1 MTIVA
6 KPARASPTTVE
17 RVVSPGGI
25 EAWLVEEHTV
35 PLVAMEFAFLGGASQ
50 DPSDKAGVAHL
61 TSGALDEGAGPL
73 DSDAFQTRL
82 ADRAIELNFDADRDT
97 LRGSLKTLVKHADEA
112 FELTRL
118 AVTEARFDASAVER
132 VRSQILAGLRHEA
145 QNPESLSARAF
156 YAHAFPGH
164 PYGHPVRGTID
175 SISGI
180 GREDL
185 VRYRDAKLSRGNLRI
200 SVVGA
205 IDAAALG
212 RALDQIFGAL
222 PAAPQLAPVPPV
234 VAAGLGK
241 SVVIDVDVPQSVV
254 RFGCNGIA
262 RLDADYIPGYVINHI
277 LGGGVFTARL
287 FREVREKRGLAY
299 GISTSLVPMRHA
311 AILAGGTATKNERVA
326 ETRFRSSRR
335 RSAASPPRARRP
347 RSCDLAKQYLIGSYA
362 LHFDTS
368 TKIASQLL
376 QIAVEG
382 LGIDYVD
389 RRNAL
394 VDAVTPEDARRVAKR
409 LLGEGELL
417 IVVAG
422 KPVGVS

>member
-6 KPARASPTTVE
+6 TPARAAPTTVE
-17 RVVSPGGI
+17 RVVSPGGV
-25 EAWLVEEHTV
+25 EAWLVEEHAV
-35 PLVAMEFAFLGGASQ
+35 PIVAMEFAFLGGASQ

-61 TSGALDEGAGPL
+61 TSGVLDEGAGPL

-132 VRSQILAGLRHEA
+132 VRAQILAGLRHEA

-156 YAHAFPGH
+156 YANAFAGH

-175 SISGI
+175 SIAAV
-180 GREDL
+180 GRGDL
-185 VRYRDAKLSRGNLRI
+185 VRYRDGKLARSNLRVA
-200 SVVGA
+200 VVGA

-212 RALDQIFGAL
+212 RALDRIFGAL
-222 PAAPQLAPVPPV
+222 PAAPQLAPV
-234 VAAGLGK
+234 ASTKAGGLGK
-241 SVVIDVDVPQSVV
+241 RVVIDVDVPQSVV
-254 RFGCNGIA
+254 RFGCSGIP

-299 GISTSLVPMRHA
+299 GVSTSLVPMRHA
-311 AILAGGTATKNERVA
+311 ALLAGGTATKNERVA
-326 ETRFRSSRR
+326 ESISVIKDEIRKLAGEGPETEELR
-335 RSAASPPRARRP
+335 
-347 RSCDLAKQYLIGSYA
+347 LAKQYLIGSYA

-376 QIAVEG
+376 QISIEG

-389 RRNAL
+389 RRNGL
-394 VDAVTPEDARRVAKR
+394 VDAVTLEDARRVAKR
-409 LLGEGELL
+409 LLGDGELL

-422 KPVGVS
+422 QPVGLD

>member
-326 ETRFRSSRR
+326 ESISVIKEEIRR
-335 RSAASPPRARRP
+335 LAAEGPEAEELR
-347 RSCDLAKQYLIGSYA
+347 LAKQYLIGSYA

>member
-6 KPARASPTTVE
+6 TPARAAPTTVE
-17 RVVSPGGI
+17 RVVSPGGV
-25 EAWLVEEHTV
+25 EAWLVEEHAV
-35 PLVAMEFAFLGGASQ
+35 PIVAMEFAFLGGASQ

-61 TSGALDEGAGPL
+61 TSGVLDEGAGPH

-132 VRSQILAGLRHEA
+132 VRAQILAGLRHEA

-156 YAHAFPGH
+156 YANAFQGH

-175 SISGI
+175 SISAV
-180 GREDL
+180 GRDDL
-185 VRYRDAKLSRGNLRI
+185 VRYRDGKLARGNLRVA
-200 SVVGA
+200 VVGA
-205 IDAAALG
+205 IDAATLG
-212 RALDQIFGAL
+212 RALDKIFGAL
-222 PAAPQLAPVPPV
+222 PSAPQLAPVPSTK
-234 VAAGLGK
+234 AGGLGK
-241 SVVIDVDVPQSVV
+241 RVVIDVDVPQSVV
-254 RFGCNGIA
+254 RFGCPGIA

-299 GISTSLVPMRHA
+299 GVSTSLVPMRHA
-311 AILAGGTATKNERVA
+311 ALLAGGTATKNERVA
-326 ETRFRSSRR
+326 ESISVIKDQIRQL
-335 RSAASPPRARRP
+335 AADGPETEELR
-347 RSCDLAKQYLIGSYA
+347 LAKQYLIGSYA

-376 QIAVEG
+376 QISIEG

-389 RRNAL
+389 RRNGL
-394 VDAVTPEDARRVAKR
+394 VDAVTPEAARRVAKR
-409 LLGEGELL
+409 LLGDGELL

-422 KPVGVS
+422 QPVGLD

>member
-6 KPARASPTTVE
+6 TPARAAPTTVE
-17 RVVSPGGI
+17 RVVSPGGV
-25 EAWLVEEHTV
+25 EAWLVEEHAV
-35 PLVAMEFAFLGGASQ
+35 PIVAMEFAFLGGASQ

-61 TSGALDEGAGPL
+61 TSGVLDEGAGPL

-132 VRSQILAGLRHEA
+132 VRAQILAGLRHEA

-156 YAHAFPGH
+156 YANAFQGH

-175 SISGI
+175 SISAV
-180 GREDL
+180 GRDDL
-185 VRYRDAKLSRGNLRI
+185 VRYRDGKLARSNLRVA
-200 SVVGA
+200 VVGA
-205 IDAAALG
+205 IDAVTLG
-212 RALDQIFGAL
+212 RALDKIFGAL
-222 PAAPQLAPVPPV
+222 PAAPQLAPVPSIK
-234 VAAGLGK
+234 AGGLGK
-241 SVVIDVDVPQSVV
+241 RVVIDVDVPQSVV
-254 RFGCNGIA
+254 RFGCAGIP

-299 GISTSLVPMRHA
+299 GVSTSLVPMRHA
-311 AILAGGTATKNERVA
+311 ALLAGGTATKNERVGESISVIKDEIRKLASEGPEA
-326 ETRFRSSRR
+326 EELR
-335 RSAASPPRARRP
+335 
-347 RSCDLAKQYLIGSYA
+347 LAKQYLIGSYA

-376 QIAVEG
+376 QISIEG

-389 RRNAL
+389 RRNTL
-394 VDAVTPEDARRVAKR
+394 VDAVTPESARRVAKR
-409 LLGEGELL
+409 LLGDGELL

-422 KPVGVS
+422 RPVGLD

>member
-164 PYGHPVRGTID
+164 PYGNPVRGTID

-200 SVVGA
+200 AVVGA
-205 IDAAALG
+205 IGAAALG

-262 RLDADYIPGYVINHI
+262 RLDADYISGYVINHI

-299 GISTSLVPMRHA
+299 GVSTSLVPMRHA

-326 ETRFRSSRR
+326 ESISVIKEEIRR
-335 RSAASPPRARRP
+335 LAAEGPEAEELR
-347 RSCDLAKQYLIGSYA
+347 LAKQYLIGSYA

>member
-6 KPARASPTTVE
+6 TPARAAPTTVE
-17 RVVSPGGI
+17 RVVSPGGV
-25 EAWLVEEHTV
+25 EAWLVEEHAV
-35 PLVAMEFAFLGGASQ
+35 PIVAMEFAFLGGASQ

-61 TSGALDEGAGPL
+61 TSGVLDEGAGPL

-118 AVTEARFDASAVER
+118 AVTEARFDASSVER

-156 YAHAFPGH
+156 YANAFQGH

-175 SISGI
+175 SISAV

-185 VRYRDAKLSRGNLRI
+185 VRYRDGKLARGNLRVA
-200 SVVGA
+200 VVGA
-205 IDAAALG
+205 IDAVTLG
-212 RALDQIFGAL
+212 RALDKIFGAL
-222 PAAPQLAPVPPV
+222 PAAPQLAPVPSTK
-234 VAAGLGK
+234 AGGLGK
-241 SVVIDVDVPQSVV
+241 RVVIDVDVPQSVV
-254 RFGCNGIA
+254 RFGCAGIA

-299 GISTSLVPMRHA
+299 GVSTSLVPMRHA
-311 AILAGGTATKNERVA
+311 ALLAGGTATKNERVGESISVIKDEIRKLASEGPEA
-326 ETRFRSSRR
+326 EELR
-335 RSAASPPRARRP
+335 
-347 RSCDLAKQYLIGSYA
+347 LAKQYLIGSYA

-376 QIAVEG
+376 QISIEG

-389 RRNAL
+389 RRNGL
-394 VDAVTPEDARRVAKR
+394 VDAVTPEAARRVAKR
-409 LLGEGELL
+409 LLGDGELL

-422 KPVGVS
+422 QPVGLD